1 MKKMMKFAAMAVAAL
16 AMLVSCDNK
25 EKTPVTIDGKQWIVV
40 FEDYTDGDMP
50 GVIDLGYTE
59 PGKISFGVQRDG
71 VWEETGYM
79 DMSMPYTIEK
89 ITETS
94 GVISYTYTQN
104 DTEFTEKIP
113 YSELTDKTVKFS
125 EWKDDPF
132 ETSLFWY
139 KYDATANVSTEKI
152 VINLL

>member
-1 MKKMMKFAAMAVAAL
+1 MKKMMKFAAMAVALFAFF
-16 AMLVSCDNK
+16 ACEEK
-25 EKTPVTIDGKQWIVV
+25 EDAPLTIDGKQWIVV
-40 FEDYTDGDMP
+40 FEDFADGDMP

-59 PGKISFGVQRDG
+59 PGKISFGVQREG

-79 DMSMPYTIEK
+79 EMSMPYTIEK

-94 GVISYTYTQN
+94 GVISYTYTMN
-104 DTEFTEKIP
+104 DMEFTEKIP
-113 YSELTDKTVKFS
+113 YSELTETTVKFS
-125 EWKDDPF
+125 EWVEDPM